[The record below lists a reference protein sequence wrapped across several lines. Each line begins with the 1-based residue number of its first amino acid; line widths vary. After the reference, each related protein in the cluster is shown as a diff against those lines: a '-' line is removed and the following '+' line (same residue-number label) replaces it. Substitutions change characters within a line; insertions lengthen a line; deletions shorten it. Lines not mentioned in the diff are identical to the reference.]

1 MRSQFLRRVGLA
13 TIVALSL
20 TACASGNGDDSASP
34 SASPAVIVDP
44 QALTETVTGLRE
56 EMRAPG
62 VAVLLL
68 SPDGNFELADGTTQL
83 NGATPVTLDDHVRI
97 GSNTKTFTT
106 SVILQLVDEGKIG
119 LTDPVD
125 DYWPGIPNGDEI
137 TIEQLLNMR
146 SGLFNY
152 TTTRKLNKSLDED
165 PDRVWEPRELLR
177 MGISRP
183 PYFPPGEGKP
193 LGDII
198 EERLITPLGLANTS
212 FPPSDTASIPD
223 PHPQGYMYGT
233 NLSTIKSMALP
244 PAEQEAAA
252 AGKLLPSDVTDE
264 NPSWAWAAGQMISTA
279 GDLATWVKAL
289 GSEGVLSPELQQKR
303 LDSVAP
309 ANDSL
314 PAGSAEY
321 GWGVAKFG
329 TFYGHTGELPGFNSF
344 MGYDPENDVT
354 LIVWSNLGS
363 AANGDPVAT
372 TIARSIIAE
381 IYGANTAP

>member
-177 MGISRP
+177 IALQSPAKSRQGDEGIQ
-183 PYFPPGEGKP
+183 GGKQVA
-193 LGDII
+193 D
-198 EERLITPLGLANTS
+198 EK
-212 FPPSDTASIPD
+212 
-223 PHPQGYMYGT
+223 
-233 NLSTIKSMALP
+233 STL
-244 PAEQEAAA
+244 
-252 AGKLLPSDVTDE
+252 V
-264 NPSWAWAAGQMISTA
+264 
-279 GDLATWVKAL
+279 
-289 GSEGVLSPELQQKR
+289 
-303 LDSVAP
+303 
-309 ANDSL
+309 
-314 PAGSAEY
+314 
-321 GWGVAKFG
+321 
-329 TFYGHTGELPGFNSF
+329 
-344 MGYDPENDVT
+344 
-354 LIVWSNLGS
+354 
-363 AANGDPVAT
+363 PVESQ
-372 TIARSIIAE
+372 RQ
-381 IYGANTAP
+381 

>member
-1 MRSQFLRRVGLA
+1 
-13 TIVALSL
+13 
-20 TACASGNGDDSASP
+20 
-34 SASPAVIVDP
+34 
-44 QALTETVTGLRE
+44 
-56 EMRAPG
+56 MRAPG

-183 PYFPPGEGKP
+183 PYFPPGEGWAYSNTNTVLLGLIAEKIEGKP

-212 FPPSDTASIPD
+212 FPPSDTAS
-223 PHPQGYMYGT
+223 
-233 NLSTIKSMALP
+233 
-244 PAEQEAAA
+244 
-252 AGKLLPSDVTDE
+252 
-264 NPSWAWAAGQMISTA
+264 
-279 GDLATWVKAL
+279 
-289 GSEGVLSPELQQKR
+289 
-303 LDSVAP
+303 
-309 ANDSL
+309 
-314 PAGSAEY
+314 
-321 GWGVAKFG
+321 
-329 TFYGHTGELPGFNSF
+329 
-344 MGYDPENDVT
+344 
-354 LIVWSNLGS
+354 
-363 AANGDPVAT
+363 
-372 TIARSIIAE
+372 
-381 IYGANTAP
+381 